1 MRHCAAVTVGL
12 SSLRGLALVNIFS
25 KIPELRKRL
34 LFTLVMLAVYRLG
47 VFVSTPGI
55 DVEKLRQQ
63 FSSDGGALFGLVNM
77 FSGGA
82 LENFSIFTLGI
93 SPYISVSIIIQL
105 LSPAIPMLEALRKE
119 GAAGR
124 RVLTRYT
131 RWGTLVLALVQGLA
145 IAVGLENQ
153 ELVLNPGWTF
163 RLNTAITLCAGTMFI
178 MWLGE
183 QITERGIGNGTSIII
198 FAGIVARMPSVLVGT
213 VALAQSGAVPA
224 SSVLVLL
231 GFSIAT
237 VAGIVYVEKCQRK
250 IPVQYPRRT
259 VSNRVTQPVTQ
270 FMPLKINMASVIPP
284 IFASALLV
292 IPTYVLGFSTS
303 EQIRELVGLLTPGTW
318 VYEVVF
324 AGFIVLFS
332 YFYTS
337 IVFNPDEVA
346 ENLKKNHG
354 FIPAVRPGR
363 ETADYLYGVLNRL
376 TLWGAL
382 YCAAICI
389 VPQMVYISLG
399 VRDFAYV
406 FGGTAVLIVVGVTL
420 DTAAQIQSMV
430 VARNYE
436 ALMSQAGKSRGIGD
450 VSKGGRR
457 RILRRA

>member
-1 MRHCAAVTVGL
+1 MVRWKSWGSRHAGALAKGLLLPGSSHGYCCASSRDTAHTLVGQA
-12 SSLRGLALVNIFS
+12 SSAEKCALLGSARFIQKFRCSVDSEEFHGAEESQRMLNIFS
-25 KIPELRKRL
+25 KIPELRRRL
-34 LFTLVMLAVYRLG
+34 GFTLVMLAVYRLG

-55 DVEKLRQQ
+55 DVDKLRQQ
-63 FSSDGGALFGLVNM
+63 FASDGGALFGLVNM

-105 LSPAIPMLEALRKE
+105 LSPAVPMLEALRRE

-131 RWGTLVLALVQGLA
+131 RWGTLVLAIIQGLA

-153 ELVLNPGWTF
+153 ELVLSPGWTF

-213 VALAQSGAVPA
+213 VALAQSGAVPP

-231 GFSIAT
+231 AFSMVT
-237 VAGIVYVEKCQRK
+237 VAGIVYVERCQRK

-259 VSNRVTQPVTQ
+259 VNNRVTQPVTQ

-292 IPTYVLGFSTS
+292 IPTYVLGFSSS
-303 EQIRELVGLLTPGTW
+303 EKVRDLINLLAPGSW
-318 VYEVVF
+318 VYELVF
-324 AGFIVLFS
+324 AVFYNPLQLF
-332 YFYTS
+332 
-337 IVFNPDEVA
+337 
-346 ENLKKNHG
+346 L
-354 FIPAVRPGR
+354 
-363 ETADYLYGVLNRL
+363 YLN
-376 TLWGAL
+376 
-382 YCAAICI
+382 
-389 VPQMVYISLG
+389 SL
-399 VRDFAYV
+399 
-406 FGGTAVLIVVGVTL
+406 
-420 DTAAQIQSMV
+420 
-430 VARNYE
+430 
-436 ALMSQAGKSRGIGD
+436 
-450 VSKGGRR
+450 
-457 RILRRA
+457 